1 MSRNRKK
8 KAIPDDFISFEDID
22 FDVDF
27 LFDEIPNDED
37 LPTCGE
43 QSNDDT
49 IGHTEVEDEI
59 ETTTSTFNT
68 NQQAEQTLP
77 KNMSSL
83 TQRTVHKCDHCKKVY
98 MTLSGRLRHETKV
111 HTDANIHQH
120 DSSSVEKPKGKTPEG
135 IFLKTF
141 LKTCINYYW
150 LAFECADEIFESYI
164 AINIMTIQV

>member
-1 MSRNRKK
+1 MPRNRKK
-8 KAIPDDFISFEDID
+8 KAVPDDFISFEDID

-49 IGHTEVEDEI
+49 IGQTEVEDEI
-59 ETTTSTFNT
+59 ETTTCNT

-77 KNMSSL
+77 KDMSSL
-83 TQRTVHKCDHCKKVY
+83 TQRTVYKCDHCKQVY

-120 DSSSVEKPKGKTPEG
+120 DSSSSIEKPAKAKGKTPEG
-135 IFLKTF
+135 IFL
-141 LKTCINYYW
+141 
-150 LAFECADEIFESYI
+150 
-164 AINIMTIQV
+164 

>member
-8 KAIPDDFISFEDID
+8 KAIPDDFISFDDID

-43 QSNDDT
+43 QSNNDT
-49 IGHTEVEDEI
+49 IGHTEVADEI
-59 ETTTSTFNT
+59 ETTTSTYNT

-77 KNMSSL
+77 KDMLSL

-111 HTDANIHQH
+111 HTDANIQH
-120 DSSSVEKPKGKTPEG
+120 DSSSSIMEKPKDKTPEG
-135 IFLKTF
+135 IFKKK
-141 LKTCINYYW
+141 KTCINYNW
-150 LAFECADEIFESYI
+150 LAFSVLMKYWKVILQLI
-164 AINIMTIQV
+164 L

>member
-1 MSRNRKK
+1 MARNRKK
-8 KAIPDDFISFEDID
+8 KAIPDDFISFDDI
-22 FDVDF
+22 DF

-49 IGHTEVEDEI
+49 IGQTEVEDEI
-59 ETTTSTFNT
+59 ETTTCNT

-77 KNMSSL
+77 KDMSSL
-83 TQRTVHKCDHCKKVY
+83 TQRTVYKCDHCKQVY

-120 DSSSVEKPKGKTPEG
+120 DSSSSIEKPAKGKTLEG
-135 IFLKTF
+135 IFL
-141 LKTCINYYW
+141 I
-150 LAFECADEIFESYI
+150 
-164 AINIMTIQV
+164 